1 MPVFS
6 VDFFK
11 EDDGTKPVGIF
22 IRSLETKMKAKVVA
36 GLHLLEECGK
46 YGQRTVEQTL
56 GGEHKN
62 ERSSGTDK
70 RTDAG

>member
-36 GLHLLEECGK
+36 DLHLLEECGK

-56 GGEHKN
+56 GGRHFRGQE
-62 ERSSGTDK
+62 
-70 RTDAG
+70 